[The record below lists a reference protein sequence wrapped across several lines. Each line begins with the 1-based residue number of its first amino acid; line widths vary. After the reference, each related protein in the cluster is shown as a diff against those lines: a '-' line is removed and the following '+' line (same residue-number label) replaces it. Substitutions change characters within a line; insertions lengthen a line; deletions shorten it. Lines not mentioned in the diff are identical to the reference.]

1 MAYEQSCIAT
11 VCWMHLWSFVELVKY
26 SHLFLSYVL
35 SLPPGLLNGLSRS
48 PPACLMDWL
57 RIDGVFYDYHSAH
70 SEPFIGAS
78 WMALM
83 HFTSLSFTPLWLSSF
98 SFWISFFFV
107 SFYFVSF
114 CFTQFSL
121 LFLYTWPQVYNQLYV
136 GFDCVYVYI
145 YEFATV
151 DIESPGVWLC
161 YINHF
166 LVHLSQIELLHT
178 PRVMGQNDTHHRLFL
193 KNVRD

>member
-1 MAYEQSCIAT
+1 MDCLA
-11 VCWMHLWSFVELVKY
+11 L
-26 SHLFLSYVL
+26 
-35 SLPPGLLNGLSRS
+35 

-107 SFYFVSF
+107 CVFLF
-114 CFTQFSL
+114 CFFLLYSVPSSL
-121 LFLYTWPQVYNQLYV
+121 SLYLTTGLQPVV
-136 GFDCVYVYI
+136 CGFWLCVYI

-161 YINHF
+161 YINHL
-166 LVHLSQIELLHT
+166 LVHLSQIELLLT
-178 PRVMGQNDTHHRLFL
+178 PRVMVQNYTNHRLFL
-193 KNVRD
+193 ENVCD

>member
-1 MAYEQSCIAT
+1 
-11 VCWMHLWSFVELVKY
+11 MHLWSFVELVKY

-98 SFWISFFFV
+98 SFWISFFCVFL
-107 SFYFVSF
+107 F
-114 CFTQFSL
+114 CFFLLYSVPSSPSL
-121 LFLYTWPQVYNQLYV
+121 YLTTGLQPVIC
-136 GFDCVYVYI
+136 GFWLCVCVYI
-145 YEFATV
+145 W
-151 DIESPGVWLC
+151 IC
-161 YINHF
+161 YSRYRKSWC
-166 LVHLSQIELLHT
+166 LALLYKSSSCA
-178 PRVMGQNDTHHRLFL
+178 P
-193 KNVRD
+193 